1 VYTNH
6 KSLKYILTQP
16 DLNLRQRRWL
26 ELIRDSDIG
35 INYHPVKANVV
46 TDALSRRS
54 HLCALNVE
62 ELAHEL
68 HAEFNELNLGLMT
81 YV

>member
-35 INYHPVKANVV
+35 INYHPIKANVV
-46 TDALSRRS
+46 TDALSRSS

-68 HAEFNELNLGLMT
+68 RAEFNELNLGLMT
-81 YV
+81 NV